1 MLTTSAGFGFIAKAA
16 DMVSRIRGG
25 KSFITL
31 DDGDVP
37 LPPSVV
43 GPEANAVAALSANA
57 RVLVFGLDEMK
68 VLTNGGRGVIVME
81 LEDKETLVS
90 AKPISQKGVI
100 VSGIGRGA
108 KPQDVRLSASALAEH
123 IGKRARKGKA
133 LATRIKPSGLTPI
146 V

>member
-1 MLTTSAGFGFIAKAA
+1 
-16 DMVSRIRGG
+16 
-25 KSFITL
+25 
-31 DDGDVP
+31 
-37 LPPSVV
+37 
-43 GPEANAVAALSANA
+43 
-57 RVLVFGLDEMK
+57 MK

-108 KPQDVRLSASALAEH
+108 KPQDVRLSASGLAEH